1 MATVNKPD
9 DPEPRDLLGHLYDL
23 WERDQETCGDKSN
36 EVSLRFGK
44 DWIRSFL
51 VFARRKLEENQPV
64 GTGFVEAGLAV
75 RLQDHT
81 MLPFVIGI
89 SQQLSTGGVGGC
101 VPISKP
107 NQIAAG
113 GVAPGQ
119 SFDITGNKPPG
130 SS

>member
-1 MATVNKPD
+1 MATINKPD
-9 DPEPRDLLGHLYDL
+9 EPEPYDLLGYLYDL
-23 WERDQETCGDKSN
+23 WEKDQEIDKAS
-36 EVSLRFGK
+36 EASLRFGK

-64 GTGFVEAGLAV
+64 GTDFVEAGLAV

-81 MLPFVIGI
+81 VLPFVIGI